1 MIRLALGDLRAR
13 PIRLLATVLSV
24 ALGVAFV
31 AGSLILIDTV
41 RGAFDRRFIE
51 GGQHAAGVVRPTGGQ
66 ETQRYARVPDRVA
79 DTVAAVPGVAAVAPV
94 HQETVVLTSPSGQ
107 PLDRQDAEAS
117 RLDQS
122 RSYVGNWIDQAA
134 LRDQELRAGRPP
146 AAPGEV
152 ALHQH
157 TAAAYGL
164 AIGNRVRLVLTYTVL
179 DATVTGLFDYA
190 AQDPAPDALL
200 LTPMALVSTDVTA
213 ERLGD
218 PGSLRMLTAAGAD
231 PAKLRAAVTQALGGS
246 GYEIVPAETANR
258 DTFGLLLRSSLGPLS
273 TMLLVFAGIT
283 VLAAGMIVFTTFT
296 VTVAQRTRQYGLL
309 RTVGASRGQITA
321 AVLVEALGIGL
332 VGAAAG
338 VLLGVA
344 MAAGLRLLFDAV
356 GVELVVGPDDPLVL
370 RPTAVAIA
378 TVTGMVAAVLAAFLP
393 AVRAS
398 RVPPLQALRE
408 PEQPAR
414 PGTGGRLALAGLLVL
429 AASIATLALTL
440 VGVDGSEEDVAA
452 RLVPLGA
459 GALGVFL
466 AMALLAPRCTGPVA
480 RLVGGPAAAL
490 RGFPARLARANA
502 TRSPGRTALTA
513 TTLLLGVALVSYTL
527 VFSTSL
533 EATQEARIQ
542 EVHFTD
548 FEIRAEG
555 LSSFPGEASEAVAAV
570 EGVQTATAIRPAQ
583 VSLDGS
589 PRLALAVEPRTLMEV
604 TDVQTR
610 GGDFA
615 ALAGDTGTG
624 PGRVVLAA
632 DVAAGLGV
640 GVGDTVPLT
649 FIGGGEGAGEV
660 PTRVVAT
667 YDPDSLPFGFGQD
680 LLVSRDRAAAADPLQ
695 GDTLTLVALRDG
707 VTVEQARPAL
717 QAALRGFPVV
727 LRDAEEAR
735 ASATGRISSVLSLG
749 LGLLLLTVVIAVFG
763 VTNTLAL
770 SVTERTR
777 ELALLRAV
785 GMSRTQTRAM
795 IRWEA
800 VIVTLLG
807 ALLGLILGVFF
818 AWGTA
823 RAVPSEIEVFALPV
837 GWLAITVA
845 VAVAAG
851 LLAATVPA
859 RRASRVD
866 VLRAIAIE

>member
-1 MIRLALGDLRAR
+1 MIRLALSDLRAR
-13 PIRLLATVLSV
+13 PIRLLTTVLSV

-41 RGAFDRRFIE
+41 HGAFERRFIE

-66 ETQRYARVPDRVA
+66 ETQRYTSVPDRVA
-79 DTVAAVPGVAAVAPV
+79 DTVGAVPSAAAVAPV
-94 HQETVVLTSPSGQ
+94 HQETVLLTSPGGQ
-107 PLDRQDAEAS
+107 PLEQRDAETS
-117 RLDQS
+117 RLDQAGL
-122 RSYVGNWIDQAA
+122 YVGNWIDQTA
-134 LRDQELRAGRPP
+134 LRDQELRAGRLP

-152 ALHQH
+152 ALHQR

-164 AIGNRVRLVLTYTVL
+164 AIGDRVRLVLTYTVL
-179 DATVTGLFDYA
+179 DATVTGLFDYG

-200 LTPMALVSTDVTA
+200 LTPAALVSTVVAA

-218 PGSLRMLTAAGAD
+218 PGSLRVLAAAGTD
-231 PAKLRAAVTQALGGS
+231 PAELRAAVTQALGGS
-246 GYEIVPAETANR
+246 GYEIVPAATAAS

-273 TMLLVFAGIT
+273 TALLVFAGIT

-321 AVLVEALGIGL
+321 AMLIEALGIGL

-344 MAAGLRLLFDAV
+344 MAAGLRLLLDAV
-356 GVELVVGPDDPLVL
+356 GVELVVGLGDPLVL
-370 RPTAVAIA
+370 RRTAVAIA

-429 AASIATLALTL
+429 AASIATLAVTL

-459 GALGVFL
+459 GALGMFL
-466 AMALLAPRCTGPVA
+466 AMALLAPRCTGPLA
-480 RLVGGPAAAL
+480 QLVGGPAAAL
-490 RGFPARLARANA
+490 RGFPAQLARANA

-513 TTLLLGVALVSYTL
+513 TALLLGVALVSYTL
-527 VFSTSL
+527 VFSASL
-533 EATQEARIQ
+533 DATQEARIQ

-570 EGVQTATAIRPAQ
+570 DGVQTATAVRPAQ

-589 PRLALAVEPRTLMEV
+589 PQRALAVEPRTLMEV

-610 GGDFA
+610 EGDFA

-632 DVAAGLGV
+632 DFAAGLGV
-640 GVGDTVPLT
+640 GVGDTLPVT
-649 FIGGGEGAGEV
+649 FVGGGEGAGEV

-667 YDPDSLPFGFGQD
+667 YDHDSLPFGFGQD

-695 GDTLTLVALRDG
+695 GDTLTLVELQDT

-717 QAALRGFPVV
+717 QAALRGFPVG
-727 LRDAEEAR
+727 LRDADEAR
-735 ASATGRISSVLSLG
+735 ASATGRIGSVLSLG
-749 LGLLLLTVVIAVFG
+749 LGLLLFTVVIALFG
-763 VTNTLAL
+763 ITNTLAL

-777 ELALLRAV
+777 ELGLLRAV

-807 ALLGLILGVFF
+807 TLLGLILGVFF

-837 GWLAITVA
+837 GWLAITIA

-851 LLAATVPA
+851 LLAAAVPA